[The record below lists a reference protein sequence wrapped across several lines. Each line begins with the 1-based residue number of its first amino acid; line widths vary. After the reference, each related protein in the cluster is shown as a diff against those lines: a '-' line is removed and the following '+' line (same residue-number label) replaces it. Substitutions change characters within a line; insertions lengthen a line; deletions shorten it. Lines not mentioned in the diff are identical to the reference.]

1 MRVQGGEYGDLDLRA
16 HSLLADVPLHDVWA
30 VDLDGGGPNRTML
43 NLRELLSMERIA
55 RVSPAVR
62 LLFAVRGWLGR
73 ILSWDR
79 EPSGTGG
86 TSYINRLSAH
96 DRKDSLVEPGTVEG
110 PFRVLY
116 ISSAEAILEIRNATV
131 HAFSVFALRP
141 REGGY
146 RMLWAIYVKPVGP
159 LTAWYMRLIDPFR
172 RLIVYPAVLRYV
184 RSSWARNEPADE
196 EAA

>member
-1 MRVQGGEYGDLDLRA
+1 MRIQPREYGDLDLRA

-30 VDLDGGGPNRTML
+30 VDLDGGGHNRTML
-43 NLRELLSMERIA
+43 DLRELLSMERIA
-55 RVSPAVR
+55 RVSTPVR

-79 EPSGTGG
+79 EPPGTGW
-86 TSYINRLSAH
+86 TSYIERLSED
-96 DRKDSLVEPGTVEG
+96 DRKASLVEPGTVEG

-116 ISSAEAILEIRNATV
+116 VSSDEAILEIHNATV

-141 REGGY
+141 RDGGY
-146 RMLWAIYVKPVGP
+146 RMLWAIYVKPVGA
-159 LTAWYMRLIDPFR
+159 LTAGYMRLIDPFR

-184 RSSWARNEPADE
+184 KSSWVREEPA

>member
-1 MRVQGGEYGDLDLRA
+1 M
-16 HSLLADVPLHDVWA
+16 
-30 VDLDGGGPNRTML
+30 
-43 NLRELLSMERIA
+43 
-55 RVSPAVR
+55 
-62 LLFAVRGWLGR
+62 RGWLGR

-86 TSYINRLSAH
+86 TSYINRLSDD

-172 RLIVYPAVLRYV
+172 RRYCLV
-184 RSSWARNEPADE
+184 Q
-196 EAA
+196 